1 MGGKLVEMVDSVF
14 ARKVVVLVVLVVV
27 SPLTNVKIGTLM
39 WAHCASNI
47 KIEKEVVQ

>member
-14 ARKVVVLVVLVVV
+14 ARKVVSVVV
-27 SPLTNVKIGTLM
+27 ASPLTNVKIDTLM

-47 KIEKEVVQ
+47 NMEKEVVQ

>member
-14 ARKVVVLVVLVVV
+14 ARKVVVLVVVA
-27 SPLTNVKIGTLM
+27 SPLTNVKIDTLM

-47 KIEKEVVQ
+47 NMEKEVVQ